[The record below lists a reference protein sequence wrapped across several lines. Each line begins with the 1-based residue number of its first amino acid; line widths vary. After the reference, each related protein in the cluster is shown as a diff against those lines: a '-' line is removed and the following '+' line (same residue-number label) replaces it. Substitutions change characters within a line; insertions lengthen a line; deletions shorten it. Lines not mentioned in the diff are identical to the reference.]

1 MSKPRVES
9 REAESELDQRKRV
22 PTRAYVRSRAR
33 PRVPPGQQAKHPD
46 ARRADRE
53 TVRDSSETLRATV
66 STRAS
71 GHGPRALMESY
82 LVILKIRLKIKSEI
96 TSSARFYSERS
107 CRWQT
112 PQREPQLPTRNDR
125 CATAH
130 CALTARARAAA
141 AAERL
146 VPRGRS
152 FGVRSAR
159 ARGPRRV
166 ASAVSPLASGEPEV
180 TQPTAPLQRCTSERR
195 DSRAE
200 MIAPRVQRGRVRV
213 GAPPAWLRVCS
224 YGCPAVSPL

>member
-33 PRVPPGQQAKHPD
+33 PRVPHGQQAKHPD

-96 TSSARFYSERS
+96 TSSLLAFIRRDLADGKRHNENRN
-107 CRWQT
+107 CQLAT
-112 PQREPQLPTRNDR
+112 IVAPQRTV
-125 CATAH
+125 H
-130 CALTARARAAA
+130 
-141 AAERL
+141 
-146 VPRGRS
+146 
-152 FGVRSAR
+152 
-159 ARGPRRV
+159 
-166 ASAVSPLASGEPEV
+166 
-180 TQPTAPLQRCTSERR
+180 
-195 DSRAE
+195 
-200 MIAPRVQRGRVRV
+200 
-213 GAPPAWLRVCS
+213 
-224 YGCPAVSPL
+224 